1 MAAPPSIPPAV
12 YLAVGV
18 AYALAITPLLVA
30 LLLVRAA
37 AARVWAALDRW
48 VLVGGGCPP
57 PPPPATAARDD
68 ADTPTAAAVAATAW
82 DAILV
87 GGGSA
92 GCALAAG
99 LLPAAAAAVPPRRV
113 LLVEPGAAVPP
124 TAAAPAGWIGAWGG
138 PLDWGLFTAP
148 QPALRGR
155 VLGYPRGRAL
165 GGSSA
170 INAKVWVHPTAAD
183 VDEWGVPG
191 WTAGDLKGVRA
202 ALDAAVPL
210 TRADE
215 VGVGM
220 KGGGACAR
228 GNANGLPVVATALR
242 RAAADAGWPLVDDY
256 NGQGGQLGAAYTT
269 FSATVGDAS
278 NAYEALLRPAMAA
291 HPGVLTILCGWEVT
305 RVVLAPSPG
314 GATGGD
320 APAGPGGAGAAAAPD
335 AAVAA
340 TGVALTPSGGG
351 AAPASRRRVAPMTA
365 RLAPGG
371 EVFLCAGALASPV
384 LLMRSGVGAEPA
396 PPPPPPPPPPSAMT
410 GAGATA
416 DARPPPPHVW
426 SPHVGRHLQD
436 HFLVPVAALART
448 RPPHRTTSGLDG
460 VLFSRLLTAAPRAPP
475 AGGDGP
481 RSRPPHPPV
490 RADTQ
495 SFFLSPGPLR
505 AQLPYAASSLAAA
518 AAAGAPRALRPSA
531 TTIAAATRALSAAV
545 VHAPALAPLRAAV
558 TDRVFSVASYTLRPT
573 SRGRVSL
580 CPRTG
585 AVVVDPA
592 GLSTAADM
600 DAAVAAVVA
609 GVRLLHTSPAVV
621 ATTGG
626 PLLPLLPPVPTADVL
641 SLLTCGDG
649 GGLPPATA
657 PVLPLRRGAPRVR
670 AAVEAHVRAF
680 GTTAW
685 HALGTCR
692 MGAAGGPDAAATAV
706 VDGRLRVNGVARLRV
721 VDLSVAPSM
730 VSGNTNAT
738 AMTVGARGA
747 ELVREEWVAR
757 GWVPGG

>member
-48 VLVGGGCPP
+48 
-57 PPPPATAARDD
+57 
-68 ADTPTAAAVAATAW
+68 
-82 DAILV
+82 
-87 GGGSA
+87 
-92 GCALAAG
+92 
-99 LLPAAAAAVPPRRV
+99 
-113 LLVEPGAAVPP
+113 
-124 TAAAPAGWIGAWGG
+124 
-138 PLDWGLFTAP
+138 
-148 QPALRGR
+148 PALRGR

-191 WTAGDLKGVRA
+191 WTAGDLKGVRV

-384 LLMRSGVGAEPA
+384 LLMRSG
-396 PPPPPPPPPPSAMT
+396 
-410 GAGATA
+410 
-416 DARPPPPHVW
+416 
-426 SPHVGRHLQD
+426 D